1 MEKQIDAFWN
11 SLQTFL
17 DQLAGFLP
25 QLIAAL
31 LILIIGWIIAR
42 IIRRLII
49 KGLTLVK
56 FDVLTEKSG
65 IDKLFKEGGIPLTF
79 SDLLGNLVYWML
91 LLIILLAAI
100 NSLGLVVTSELL
112 NEIIL
117 HIPNVIVATII
128 LLVGAFLARFFEGLA
143 LVYLRSIGVKAAET
157 ISRIVQ
163 YAILVFVISLALN
176 QMGIAQEFVTSA
188 FQIAFGAVCLA
199 LALAFGLGAKTGPAR
214 WLRRHLNARK
224 VRRSCGV

>member
-25 QLIAAL
+25 QLIGAL
-31 LILIIGWIIAR
+31 LIVIVGWIVAR
-42 IIRRLII
+42 IIRRIII
-49 KGLTLVK
+49 KGLLLVK
-56 FDVLTEKSG
+56 FDVLSEKSG
-65 IDKLFKEGGIPLTF
+65 IDKLFKEGGISLTF

-100 NSLGLVVTSELL
+100 NSLGLVATSELL

-117 HIPNVIVATII
+117 YIPNVIVAAII

-143 LVYLRSIGVKAAET
+143 LVYLRSIGVKSAENV
-157 ISRIVQ
+157 SRIVQ
-163 YAILVFVISLALN
+163 YAILIFVISLALN
-176 QMGIAQEFVTSA
+176 QMGIAQELVTSA

-199 LALAFGLGAKTGPAR
+199 LAIAFGFGAKDWAGRVVEKTFE
-214 WLRRHLNARK
+214 RK
-224 VRRSCGV
+224 NDS